1 MSEMKVV
8 DARNTFCP
16 GPLMELITFMKRAEV
31 GDEMELLSTDDGS
44 ANDVPQWIAKV
55 GHELVSNEKIDDVW
69 HIVVKKVKQGARG
82 VCARFSVLTV
92 ESG

>member
-16 GPLMELITFMKRAEV
+16 GPLMELISFMKRAEV

-44 ANDVPQWIAKV
+44 ANDVPQWLAKV
-55 GHELVSNEKIDDVW
+55 GHELVSNEKVDDVW
-69 HIVVKKVKQGARG
+69 HIVVKKLK
-82 VCARFSVLTV
+82 
-92 ESG
+92 

>member
-16 GPLMELITFMKRAEV
+16 GPLMELISFMKRAEV
-31 GDEMELLSTDDGS
+31 GDEMELLSTDAGS

-55 GHELVSNEKIDDVW
+55 GHDLVSNEKIDDVW
-69 HIVVKKVKQGARG
+69 HIVVKKLK
-82 VCARFSVLTV
+82 
-92 ESG
+92 

>member
-1 MSEMKVV
+1 MSAMKVV

-16 GPLMELITFMKRAEV
+16 GPLMELISFMKRAEV

-69 HIVVKKVKQGARG
+69 HIVVQKLK
-82 VCARFSVLTV
+82 
-92 ESG
+92 

>member
-16 GPLMELITFMKRAEV
+16 GLLMELISFMKRAEV

-69 HIVVKKVKQGARG
+69 HIVVKKVK
-82 VCARFSVLTV
+82 
-92 ESG
+92 

>member
-16 GPLMELITFMKRAEV
+16 GPLMELISFMKRAEV

-55 GHELVSNEKIDDVW
+55 GHELVSNEKVDDVW
-69 HIVVKKVKQGARG
+69 HIVVKKLK
-82 VCARFSVLTV
+82 
-92 ESG
+92 

>member
-1 MSEMKVV
+1 MFEMKVV

-16 GPLMELITFMKRAEV
+16 GPLMELISFMKRAEV

-69 HIVVKKVKQGARG
+69 HIVVKKLK
-82 VCARFSVLTV
+82 
-92 ESG
+92 

>member
-1 MSEMKVV
+1 MPEIKVV

-16 GPLMELITFMKRAEV
+16 GPLMELISFMKRAEV

-55 GHELVSNEKIDDVW
+55 GHELVSNEKVDDVW
-69 HIVVKKVKQGARG
+69 HIVVKKLK
-82 VCARFSVLTV
+82 
-92 ESG
+92 

>member
-55 GHELVSNEKIDDVW
+55 GHELVSNEKVDDVW
-69 HIVVKKVKQGARG
+69 HIVVKKLK
-82 VCARFSVLTV
+82 
-92 ESG
+92 

>member
-1 MSEMKVV
+1 MSEIKVV

-16 GPLMELITFMKRAEV
+16 GPLMELISFMKRAEV

-69 HIVVKKVKQGARG
+69 HLSLIHI
-82 VCARFSVLTV
+82 
-92 ESG
+92 

>member
-1 MSEMKVV
+1 MSEIKVV

-16 GPLMELITFMKRAEV
+16 GPLMELISFMKRAEV

-69 HIVVKKVKQGARG
+69 HIVVKKVK
-82 VCARFSVLTV
+82 
-92 ESG
+92 

>member
-1 MSEMKVV
+1 MTEMKVV

-16 GPLMELITFMKRAEV
+16 GPLMELISFMKRAEV

-69 HIVVKKVKQGARG
+69 HIVVKKLK
-82 VCARFSVLTV
+82 
-92 ESG
+92 

>member
-16 GPLMELITFMKRAEV
+16 GPLMELISFMKRAEV

-69 HIVVKKVKQGARG
+69 HIVVKKLK
-82 VCARFSVLTV
+82 
-92 ESG
+92 

>member
-16 GPLMELITFMKRAEV
+16 GPLMELISFMKRAEV

-69 HIVVKKVKQGARG
+69 HIVVKKVK
-82 VCARFSVLTV
+82 
-92 ESG
+92 

>member
-16 GPLMELITFMKRAEV
+16 GPLMELISFMKRAEV
-31 GDEMELLSTDDGS
+31 GDEMELLSTDDGA
-44 ANDVPQWIAKV
+44 ANEVPQWIAKV

-69 HIVVKKVKQGARG
+69 HIVVKKLK
-82 VCARFSVLTV
+82 
-92 ESG
+92 

>member
-1 MSEMKVV
+1 MSETKVV

-16 GPLMELITFMKRAEV
+16 GPLMELISFMKRADV
-31 GDEMELLSTDDGS
+31 GDQMELLSTDDGS

-69 HIVVKKVKQGARG
+69 HIVVKKVK
-82 VCARFSVLTV
+82 
-92 ESG
+92 

>member
-1 MSEMKVV
+1 MSEIKVV

-69 HIVVKKVKQGARG
+69 HIVVKKVK
-82 VCARFSVLTV
+82 
-92 ESG
+92 

>member
-16 GPLMELITFMKRAEV
+16 GPLMELISFMKRAEV
-31 GDEMELLSTDDGS
+31 GGEMELLSTDDGS

-69 HIVVKKVKQGARG
+69 HIVVKKLK
-82 VCARFSVLTV
+82 
-92 ESG
+92 

>member
-1 MSEMKVV
+1 MSELKVV

-16 GPLMELITFMKRAEV
+16 GPLMELISFMKRAEV

-69 HIVVKKVKQGARG
+69 HIVVKKLK
-82 VCARFSVLTV
+82 
-92 ESG
+92 

>member
-1 MSEMKVV
+1 MSKIKVV

-16 GPLMELITFMKRAEV
+16 GPLMELISFMKRAEV

-55 GHELVSNEKIDDVW
+55 GHELVSNEKVDDVW
-69 HIVVKKVKQGARG
+69 HIVVKKLK
-82 VCARFSVLTV
+82 
-92 ESG
+92 

>member
-16 GPLMELITFMKRAEV
+16 GPLMELISFMKRAEV

-55 GHELVSNEKIDDVW
+55 GHELVSNEKVDDVW
-69 HIVVKKVKQGARG
+69 HIVVTKLK
-82 VCARFSVLTV
+82 
-92 ESG
+92 

>member
-16 GPLMELITFMKRAEV
+16 GPLMELISFMKRAEV

-69 HIVVKKVKQGARG
+69 HIVVKELK
-82 VCARFSVLTV
+82 
-92 ESG
+92 